1 MTLFKDMKTH
11 TSLKPGQKGTKRLV
25 EKYGK
30 ALLCVR
36 YRHDAKRGIRLK
48 TVELVVEEKSYRQS
62 LRYRDE
68 DIVSVIVA
76 YSETDLRDM
85 LKKAGGRWDPEEK
98 LWRVPFGAI
107 RGDEDLEERI
117 LKD

>member
-1 MTLFKDMKTH
+1 
-11 TSLKPGQKGTKRLV
+11 
-25 EKYGK
+25 
-30 ALLCVR
+30 VR
-36 YRHDAKRGIRLK
+36 YRLDTIRGIRLK
-48 TVELVVEEKSYRQS
+48 NVELVVEEKPYRECM
-62 LRYRDE
+62 RYRDE

-76 YSETDLRDM
+76 YTKTNLRDT

-107 RGDEDLEERI
+107 RGDAEIEETI